1 MWKVINKEIKRVEG
15 TRDQYKVERVTSGMQ
30 FPEGTL
36 ISVSSTILK
45 YNSDG
50 TDNLTF
56 SEQVVYVP
64 NLKLVILTSEPK

>member
-36 ISVSSTILK
+36 ISVSSTIE
-45 YNSDG
+45 DG